1 MPEPLIELL
10 GSDFDLG
17 PDLHVRLDRFGADDE
32 SAAAA
37 CSELARA
44 VVAAGVAPCAA
55 VGWAYRRAGGGWET
69 CTGEAAFASTASPTS
84 MGSTGGAWGVP
95 RRRDGEAIF
104 DLASVTKPMTSLA
117 TARSTLDRRAPLGA
131 VLDEAHGTASEGVPV
146 EAFLAHRA
154 GLEAHV
160 LLETS
165 FVRGGRALRR
175 EAVRWACGARRAD
188 ALGPWPPDGFPPV
201 YSDLGYWLAGEA
213 LARRHGAR
221 DAAEVVEQL
230 VVAPL
235 GLGDALGSA
244 RSLAARGIGF
254 DERVVPTEVH
264 PVLGELRGVVHDENA
279 RAFGGRGGEGHAGMF
294 GTISAVLAFGGAAHD
309 AIERHE
315 GPLAAAERPAWLVAP
330 RPGGTLRAGFD
341 GKSEEG
347 SSAGA
352 HMSARAYGHLGF
364 TGTSVWIDPDEAI
377 VVALLTNRVHPTRD
391 NVAIRAARPRVHDAL
406 FAMASRARGAREGR
420 P

>member
-1 MPEPLIELL
+1 MTEPLIELL
-10 GSDFDLG
+10 WSRWRRVGG
-17 PDLHVRLDRFGADDE
+17 FGAGDG
-32 SAAAA
+32 SGTVT
-37 CSELARA
+37 CSDLARA

-55 VGWAYRRAGGGWET
+55 VGWAYRRDGGGWET
-69 CTGEAAFASTASPTS
+69 DTGEAVISTPS
-84 MGSTGGAWGVP
+84 GARGVP

-104 DLASVTKPMTSLA
+104 DLASVTKPMTALA
-117 TARSTLDRRAPLGA
+117 VARSSLDRREPLGG
-131 VLDEAHGTASEGVPV
+131 VLDEARGTASDDVPV

-160 LLETS
+160 LLEAS
-165 FVRGGRALRR
+165 FVRDGRALRR
-175 EAVRWACGARRAD
+175 EAVRWACGARRPD

-221 DAAEVVEQL
+221 DTAEIIDAL

-235 GLGDALGSA
+235 GLRDALGSA
-244 RSLAARGIGF
+244 RDLAARGIGF

-315 GPLAAAERPAWLVAP
+315 GSLAAVERPAWLVAP

-341 GKSEEG
+341 GKSAQG
-347 SSAGA
+347 SSAGERA
-352 HMSARAYGHLGF
+352 GARAYGHLGF
-364 TGTSVWIDPDEAI
+364 TGTSLWIDPDEAI

-391 NVAIRAARPRVHDAL
+391 NVAVRAARPRVHDAL
-406 FAMASRARGAREGR
+406 FAMASRARDARERR